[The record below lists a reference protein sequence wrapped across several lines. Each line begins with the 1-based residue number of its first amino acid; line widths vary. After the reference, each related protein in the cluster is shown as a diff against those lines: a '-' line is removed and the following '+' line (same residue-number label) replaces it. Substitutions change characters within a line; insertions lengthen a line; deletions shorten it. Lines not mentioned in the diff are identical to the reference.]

1 MRNHPPRGSLI
12 ASAMLSSP
20 REKSLV
26 WWKQD
31 ANDGLAE
38 GVIMY
43 MHVFSCRVFTRE
55 LSYFIAKSKNVV
67 DVTFLP
73 QGLHEAPKVLN
84 SELQASIA
92 RFREECDSWR
102 RRRRPDY
109 LALCFGLC
117 SDSIVGIEAIDVPIV
132 VPRVDD
138 CVGIYLGSEERY
150 LEYFNNPKNQKK
162 YQYHTNLEKEL
173 LYYFQKITDKDKR
186 ELIEIAKIKNKSKSQ

>member
-1 MRNHPPRGSLI
+1 MRIDCMRNHPPRGRLI

-84 SELQASIA
+84 AELQASIA
-92 RFREECDSWR
+92 RFREDCDNWR

-117 SDSIVGIEAIDVPIV
+117 SDSIVGI
-132 VPRVDD
+132 
-138 CVGIYLGSEERY
+138 G
-150 LEYFNNPKNQKK
+150 
-162 YQYHTNLEKEL
+162 
-173 LYYFQKITDKDKR
+173 
-186 ELIEIAKIKNKSKSQ
+186 